1 MIEFEIKNKR
11 LGAGL
16 LVSALMLGGC
26 ASSGALVDAE
36 QCAAPSNQTTEYQI
50 GPGDTLQVVVWRNDE
65 LSTTVPVRPDGK
77 VSTPLVD
84 DMVADGKSPS
94 QLAAD
99 MEAVLGEY
107 LRTPDVSVIVT
118 GQGAANQI
126 QVVGQVSL
134 PQSLSYHAGIR
145 VLDVIVGS
153 GGLAEFAAGNR
164 ANIIRE
170 TESGQIRCKVKLKD
184 LMAGDM
190 SQNIHMYP
198 GDVLVVPESRF

>member
-1 MIEFEIKNKR
+1 MRAILVLISVVF
-11 LGAGL
+11 LGAGCATGGQT
-16 LVSALMLGGC
+16 VSA
-26 ASSGALVDAE
+26 D
-36 QCAAPSNQTTEYQI
+36 QCAKPNIQTSEYVI
-50 GPGDTLQVVVWRNDE
+50 GPGDTLQVVVWRNNE

-77 VSTPLVD
+77 VSTPLVE
-84 DMVADGKSPS
+84 DMVAAGKSPS

-99 MEAVLGEY
+99 MEVVLGEY
-107 LRTPDVSVIVT
+107 LRTPEVSVIVT

-126 QVVGQVSL
+126 QVVGEVSS

-145 VLDVIVGS
+145 VLDVIVGV

-164 ANIIRE
+164 ATIIRE
-170 TESGQIRCKVKLKD
+170 SSNGQIRCTVKLKD

-190 SQNIHMYP
+190 TQNIFVYP